1 MTSSSTSSEAV
12 RSNFLEFFRAHD
24 HRVLPSASLIPSDP
38 TLLLNVAGMVP
49 FKPYFLG
56 EAKPPHTR
64 LTTTQKCIRT
74 NDIENVGRTTRHLTF
89 FEMLGNFSFG
99 DYFKREVIPWAWELS
114 TKPLEE
120 GGWGFEPERIWVS
133 VFKEDDEAAEIWLN
147 STDLPKE
154 RLVRMGPADNFWSTG
169 GAGPCGPCTE
179 LYYDRGPDHGAE
191 GGPEVDEN
199 RYIEFWNLVFMQY
212 ERSDGGDPELYGT
225 DVIVGN
231 LPAPSVDTGAGL
243 ERVAMLKQD
252 VANVYETDLLR
263 PMLDTA
269 IDLTACRYHGAEEES
284 QEGYEIDVALRVIA
298 EHSRAS
304 AFLISDGVLP
314 SNEGRGYV
322 LRRLLRRIV
331 RSARHLGF
339 DGQMMTPM
347 MASVI
352 DTLGTP
358 WPDLKKQAE
367 LITRVAQAEEDTFS
381 RTLQSGL
388 TMLNT
393 EIERTKASGE
403 TALNAESA
411 FTLHDTYGFPVDL
424 TVEIAEEAGLTL
436 DRDAFAEHME
446 AQRAR
451 ARAATKDQRIAGTTD
466 IAKRV
471 ASTSGF
477 NEFLRDVTE
486 ADSQL
491 SAIIAGDDLLGEV
504 EEGAEVTIVLA
515 STPFYAMGGG
525 QLGDHGVITTP
536 NGRFR
541 VTDTTSPA
549 DGLIWHHGVV
559 EAGTLRVRDDVHAAI
574 DTKRRSSISRGHTA
588 THILHATIKQVLGDH
603 ATQAGSAIDQG
614 RFRFDFPHFSSV
626 DREQLTAI
634 QAMVNERIIANDTV
648 ETDIM
653 SQEEARK
660 AGATALFGEKY
671 GDQVRVVRIGDY
683 SFELCGGTHVHSVSE
698 IGLFTILS
706 EGSIAN
712 NVRRI
717 EALTGT
723 DAFSQLSTE
732 ALIADQVA
740 KQLKVPLA
748 QAPERI
754 AEMLQRLAALE
765 KQMAALR
772 QSSVLSRIDQLIA
785 NGVSVTLANGEGA
798 TIVQTVLEAA
808 DHETMRS
815 LATGVISKLSSGVAI
830 VGTMSEDG
838 KAMLLAAVSDD
849 LVDAGVHAAEV
860 LRPGAQIVGGGAGG
874 RGPVAQAGGKNGAK
888 LDEAIS
894 AAVNEAQHRLA
905 NAGA

>member
-1 MTSSSTSSEAV
+1 MTMSAMSSEAI
-12 RSNFLEFFRAHD
+12 RSNYLEFFRAHD

-56 EAKPPHTR
+56 EAKPPHSR

-99 DYFKREVIPWAWELS
+99 DYFKREVIPWAWNLS
-114 TKPLEE
+114 TKPVEE

-133 VFKEDDEAAEIWLN
+133 VFQDDDEAAEIWLN

-154 RLVRMGPADNFWSTG
+154 RLIRMGPADNFWSTG

-191 GGPEVDEN
+191 GGPEIDEN

-212 ERSDGGDPELYGT
+212 ERTDGGDPELYGT
-225 DVIVGN
+225 DVIKSN

-263 PMLDTA
+263 PILDMA
-269 IDLTACRYHGAEEES
+269 IDLTNHRYGGAEEES
-284 QEGYEIDVALRVIA
+284 QDGYDADVALRVMA
-298 EHSRAS
+298 EHTRAS
-304 AFLISDGVLP
+304 AFLIADGVLP

-322 LRRLLRRIV
+322 LRRLLRRVV

-339 DGQMMTPM
+339 DGMLMTPM
-347 MASVI
+347 MGRVI
-352 DTLGTP
+352 ETLGTP
-358 WPDLKKQAE
+358 WPELKTQYE
-367 LITRVAQAEEDTFS
+367 LITRIAQSEEDTFN
-381 RTLQSGL
+381 RTLASGI
-388 TMLNT
+388 TMLNS
-393 EIERTKASGE
+393 EIEATKAAGLK
-403 TALNAESA
+403 ALNAEHA

-424 TVEIAEEAGLTL
+424 TIEIAQEAGLTL
-436 DRDAFAEHME
+436 DRDAFAQHME

-466 IAKRV
+466 IAKRAAAV
-471 ASTSGF
+471 TGIS
-477 NEFLRDVTE
+477 EFLRDLTE
-486 ADSQL
+486 TDSKL
-491 SAIIAGDDLLGEV
+491 TGIVAGDELVDEV
-504 EEGAEVTIVLA
+504 EEGAEVSLVLA
-515 STPFYAMGGG
+515 QTPFYAMGGG
-525 QLGDHGVITTP
+525 QLGDHGVITTA

-559 EAGTLRVRDDVHAAI
+559 EAGSLKVRDDVRAMIDVDRRNAI
-574 DTKRRSSISRGHTA
+574 TRGHTA
-588 THILHATIKQVLGDH
+588 THILHATIKEVLGDH

-614 RFRFDFPHFSSV
+614 RFRFDFPHFSAV
-626 DREQLTAI
+626 DDDQLTAI
-634 QAMVNERIIANDTV
+634 QAMVNERIMKNDLV

-653 SQEEARK
+653 SQEDARK

-671 GDQVRVVRIGDY
+671 GDTVRVVRIGDY
-683 SFELCGGTHVHSVSE
+683 SLELCGGTHVTSASE
-698 IGLFTILS
+698 VGSFTILS

-717 EALTGT
+717 EALTGA
-723 DAFSQLSTE
+723 DAFKHLSYE

-740 KQLKVPLA
+740 KALKVPVA

-765 KQMAALR
+765 KQIATMRQAKVLAQVDALA
-772 QSSVLSRIDQLIA
+772 SGAQL
-785 NGVSVTLANGEGA
+785 VTLANGESA
-798 TIVQTVLEAA
+798 RIAHTVLDGA
-808 DHETMRS
+808 DHDTMRS
-815 LATGVISKLSSGVAI
+815 LATSIVAKLGLGVAV
-830 VGTMSEDG
+830 VGTKSEDG
-838 KAMLLAAVSDD
+838 KAMLLAAVSDE
-849 LVDAGVHAAEV
+849 LVDQGVHAAEV
-860 LRPGAQIVGGGAGG
+860 LRPGAKVVGGGAGG
-874 RGPVAQAGGKNGAK
+874 RGPVAQAGGKDGSK
-888 LDEAIS
+888 LAEA
-894 AAVNEAQHRLA
+894 VDTVVREAQERLA
-905 NAGA
+905 VLGA

>member
-1 MTSSSTSSEAV
+1 MTMSPMSSEAI

-99 DYFKREVIPWAWELS
+99 DYFKREVIPWAWDLS
-114 TKPLEE
+114 TKPVEE

-133 VFKEDDEAAEIWLN
+133 VFQDDDEAAEIWLN

-154 RLVRMGPADNFWSTG
+154 RLIRMGPADNFWSTG

-212 ERSDGGDPELYGT
+212 ERTDGGDPELYGT
-225 DVIVGN
+225 DVIKAD

-263 PMLDTA
+263 PMLDMA
-269 IDLTACRYHGAEEES
+269 IDLTNHNYGGAEEES
-284 QEGYEIDVALRVIA
+284 QEGYDADVALRVIA
-298 EHSRAS
+298 EHTRAS
-304 AFLISDGVLP
+304 AFLIADGVLP

-322 LRRLLRRIV
+322 LRRLLRRVV
-331 RSARHLGF
+331 RSARHLGY
-339 DGQMMTPM
+339 DGKLMTPM

-358 WPDLKKQAE
+358 WPDLKAQAE
-367 LITRVAQAEEDTFS
+367 LITQVAQNEEDTFN
-381 RTLQSGL
+381 RTLASGM
-388 TMLNT
+388 TMLTN
-393 EIERTKASGE
+393 EIAATKEAGQ
-403 TALNAESA
+403 TALDAEHA

-424 TVEIAEEAGLTL
+424 TIEIAEEAGLTL
-436 DRDAFAEHME
+436 DRDAFAQHME

-466 IAKRV
+466 IAKR
-471 ASTSGF
+471 AAAITGPS
-477 NEFLRDVTE
+477 EFLREVSE
-486 ADSQL
+486 ADSKVTG
-491 SAIIAGDDLLGEV
+491 IILGDELVNEV
-504 EEGAEVTIVLA
+504 EEGAEVSLVLA
-515 STPFYAMGGG
+515 QTPFYAMGGG

-559 EAGTLRVRDDVHAAI
+559 EAGSLSLRDDARAAI
-574 DTKRRSSISRGHTA
+574 DQDRRNSITRGHTA
-588 THILHATIKQVLGDH
+588 THILHATIKEVLGDH

-614 RFRFDFPHFSSV
+614 RFRFDFPHFSAV
-626 DREQLTAI
+626 DADQLTAI
-634 QAMVNERIIANDTV
+634 QSLVNDRIMANSVV

-653 SQEEARK
+653 SQEDARK

-683 SFELCGGTHVHSVSE
+683 SLELCGGTHVNTVSE
-698 IGLFTILS
+698 VGLFTILS

-717 EALTGT
+717 EALTGA
-723 DAFSQLSTE
+723 DAFKHLSAE
-732 ALIADQVA
+732 ALVADQVA
-740 KQLKVPLA
+740 KALKVPVA

-754 AEMLQRLAALE
+754 AEMLQRLAAME
-765 KQMAALR
+765 KQIANLR
-772 QSSVLSRIDQLIA
+772 QADVLAQVDTLA
-785 NGVSVTLANGEGA
+785 KDAKAVTLKNGETA
-798 TIVQTVLEAA
+798 RVAHTVLTGA

-815 LATGVISKLSSGVAI
+815 LANAVVAKLGLGITV
-830 VGTMSEDG
+830 VGTKSEDG
-838 KAMLLAAVSDD
+838 KAMLLAAVSDE
-849 LVDAGVHAAEV
+849 LVEKGVHAAEV
-860 LRPGAQIVGGGAGG
+860 LRPGAKVVGGGAGG
-874 RGPVAQAGGKNGAK
+874 RGPVAQAGGKDGEK
-888 LDEAIS
+888 LVEAIQT
-894 AAVNEAQHRLA
+894 AVGEAERRLEEL
-905 NAGA
+905 GA